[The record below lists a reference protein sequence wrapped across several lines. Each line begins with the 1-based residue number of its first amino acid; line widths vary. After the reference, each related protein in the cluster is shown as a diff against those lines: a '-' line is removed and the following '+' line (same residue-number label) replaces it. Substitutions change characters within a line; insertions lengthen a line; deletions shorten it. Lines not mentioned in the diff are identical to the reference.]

1 MAIFRGHSVRR
12 WGLKQVRQKR
22 KQDVAQKKWGAVGG
36 EGGACQGEER
46 GDGLD
51 PEEEGGG
58 LTDEG
63 VPWGEVER
71 GPGDG
76 FEALHERDGQAE
88 EQEGA
93 VQVVR
98 GTEEDSDKAE
108 GKGLE
113 ADGGIPTHLLGVGS
127 FVFFQKLTCCFSC
140 LLITCLLS
148 L

>member
-12 WGLKQVRQKR
+12 WGLKQVRQER
-22 KQDVAQKKWGAVGG
+22 KQDIAQEKWGAIGS

-46 GDGLD
+46 SDGLD
-51 PEEEGGG
+51 PEEQGGG

-63 VPWGEVER
+63 VPFREVER

-76 FEALHERDGQAE
+76 FQALHEGDGQTE

-93 VQVVR
+93 IQVV
-98 GTEEDSDKAE
+98 GCTEEDSDEAE
-108 GKGLE
+108 GKRLE

-127 FVFFQKLTCCFSC
+127 FVSFKN
-140 LLITCLLS
+140 
-148 L
+148 